1 MKFAF
6 RIALCL
12 GFYFAPACAALRA
25 DTPVNLDNSG
35 FEDGLNN
42 GWSLWVAPDS
52 QPDNCHQDIC
62 AENPHSGAA
71 CLKLSAD
78 QVSRFS
84 VGRKETF
91 TVQAGERYRI
101 SVWLRGNAEFAP
113 NTPGFL
119 IRVRLLSQATPANG
133 GSIDLLHIGLD
144 GKVIRNA
151 VPSTGPA
158 IPVQWTEVSS
168 VVEIPAGAAKIDVGI
183 FLWNATGSIYLDDF
197 SLEQVDASTP
207 LSEVAPEGK

>member
-1 MKFAF
+1 M
-6 RIALCL
+6 
-12 GFYFAPACAALRA
+12 
-25 DTPVNLDNSG
+25 
-35 FEDGLNN
+35 
-42 GWSLWVAPDS
+42 APDS
-52 QPDNCHQDIC
+52 QRNSCHQDIC

-78 QVSRFS
+78 EISRFS

-101 SVWLRGNAEFAP
+101 RVWTRGNAEFAP
-113 NTPGFL
+113 NAPGFL
-119 IRVRLLSQATPANG
+119 IRVRLLSQPTPGANG

-144 GKVIRNA
+144 GKVTRNA
-151 VPSTGPA
+151 VPSTGLA

-168 VVEIPAGAAKIDVGI
+168 VVEIPDGVTKMDIGI

-197 SLEQVDASTP
+197 SLENVDASTP
-207 LSEVAPEGK
+207 LSEVTPESK